1 MLYTHILMQLI
12 RKTIVSPLNRRKT
25 CQEIAPMPFCSHL
38 ATRIIGLALLSLL
51 TVVPSAVAVEEKPG
65 AHAVSLYNLGLTA
78 YKQGSPESAII
89 FFRRATDLDPDLADA
104 HYNLAVIY
112 QAQKRYKEA
121 IPRFEQVL
129 RVKPTDADAHFQLA
143 IILQETG
150 RLPEAKDH
158 FSNIAPNNPHFAE
171 CQQRMAQINSQ
182 LSGGAQLKGQSGFE
196 STANYGQN
204 QSTVAANMSGNR
216 IDESPTQAAQN
227 YNNQQAVQPQQQ
239 LPVEQPMQQMQ
250 AVQQP
255 VQQAA
260 PTPSPV
266 PTIAN
271 STLRVIATGFSAP
284 SGIAF
289 DRQGNLYIAN
299 FLSNTIDR
307 ITLDGSRMQ
316 FSAGINLK
324 GPIGLTIDDT
334 GNVYVANYNS
344 GTIARI
350 NPAGVATII
359 ASGFKKP
366 YYLALDNDGNLYVS
380 QQEDN
385 SVVRIT
391 LPKSAARS
399 ASK

>member
-1 MLYTHILMQLI
+1 M
-12 RKTIVSPLNRRKT
+12 PL
-25 CQEIAPMPFCSHL
+25 CSR
-38 ATRIIGLALLSLL
+38 TTKQFIGLALATLCSLPLSALG
-51 TVVPSAVAVEEKPG
+51 AEEKPG

-121 IPRFEQVL
+121 LPRFEQVL
-129 RVKPTDADAHFQLA
+129 RVKPTDADAHYQLA
-143 IILQETG
+143 LILQETG
-150 RLPEAKDH
+150 KLQEAKDH
-158 FSNIAPNNPHFAE
+158 FANIAPNNPHFNE
-171 CQQRMAQINSQ
+171 CQQRISQINSQ
-182 LSGGAQLKGQSGFE
+182 LSGGAQLKEQGYESQQSYPPTNQAGQTMVSNMAGTRVD
-196 STANYGQN
+196 SDSPSAPNATPNNYPA
-204 QSTVAANMSGNR
+204 T
-216 IDESPTQAAQN
+216 QN
-227 YNNQQAVQPQQQ
+227 YTSQNSGSFGYQANNYNQQPVNSVPQQQ
-239 LPVEQPMQQMQ
+239 MPVEP
-250 AVQQP
+250 P
-255 VQQAA
+255 KTEA
-260 PTPSPV
+260 PTPSPSPV
-266 PTIAN
+266 PTISN

-324 GPIGLTIDDT
+324 GPIGLTIDDA
-334 GNVYVANYNS
+334 GNVYVSNYNS

>member
-1 MLYTHILMQLI
+1 MPLCSQLAL
-12 RKTIVSPLNRRKT
+12 RV
-25 CQEIAPMPFCSHL
+25 
-38 ATRIIGLALLSLL
+38 IGLALIAFCSLSL
-51 TVVPSAVAVEEKPG
+51 TAQAAEEKPG

-121 IPRFEQVL
+121 IPRFEHVL
-129 RVKPTDADAHFQLA
+129 RVKPTDADAHYQLA
-143 IILQETG
+143 LILQETG
-150 RLPEAKDH
+150 KLQEAKDH
-158 FSNIAPNNPHFAE
+158 FANIAPNNPHFNE
-171 CQQRMAQINSQ
+171 CQSRIVQINSQ

-196 STANYGQN
+196 ASPNYPQVN
-204 QSTVAANMSGNR
+204 QSTVVSNMAGNR
-216 IDESPTQAAQN
+216 IDSENAAQSTAQSSASFGYQTAPSYN
-227 YNNQQAVQPQQQ
+227 SQPMNNQPTGNMPAQQTAQ
-239 LPVEQPMQQMQ
+239 MPVEPVKTEQ
-250 AVQQP
+250 AP
-255 VQQAA
+255 L
-260 PTPSPV
+260 PTPTPV

-324 GPIGLTIDDT
+324 GPIGLTIDES

>member
-1 MLYTHILMQLI
+1 
-12 RKTIVSPLNRRKT
+12 
-25 CQEIAPMPFCSHL
+25 MPFSSK
-38 ATRIIGLALLSLL
+38 TTIRFIGLALIAFCSFSLS
-51 TVVPSAVAVEEKPG
+51 AQAADEKPG

-129 RVKPTDADAHFQLA
+129 RVKPTDADAHYQLA

-150 RLPEAKDH
+150 RLQEAKDH
-158 FSNIAPNNPHFAE
+158 LSNIAPNNPHFNE
-171 CQQRMAQINSQ
+171 CQQRITQINSQ
-182 LSGGAQLKGQSGFE
+182 LSGGAQLKGQGTE
-196 STANYGQN
+196 NNYPPAIQNHVQENPPQQSQPTSFGYSQYSN
-204 QSTVAANMSGNR
+204 QSMPAANSMQV
-216 IDESPTQAAQN
+216 PTQM
-227 YNNQQAVQPQQQ
+227 
-239 LPVEQPMQQMQ
+239 PVEQVRPEPTPTPT
-250 AVQQP
+250 AT
-255 VQQAA
+255 

-271 STLRVIATGFSAP
+271 STLRIIATGFSAP

-324 GPIGLTIDDT
+324 GPIGLTIDDL

-350 NPAGVATII
+350 NPAGVATVI

>member
-1 MLYTHILMQLI
+1 
-12 RKTIVSPLNRRKT
+12 
-25 CQEIAPMPFCSHL
+25 MPFSSN
-38 ATRIIGLALLSLL
+38 TTKRFIGLALAVLCSL
-51 TVVPSAVAVEEKPG
+51 PMSSQAAEEKPG

-121 IPRFEQVL
+121 VPRFEQVL
-129 RVKPTDADAHFQLA
+129 RVKPTDADAHYQLA
-143 IILQETG
+143 LILQETG
-150 RLPEAKDH
+150 KLPEAKDH
-158 FSNIAPNNPHFAE
+158 FSNIAPNNPHFNE
-171 CQQRMAQINSQ
+171 CQQRINQINSQ
-182 LSGGAQLKGQSGFE
+182 LSGGAQLKGQGYE
-196 STANYGQN
+196 SQQSYPQTAQTNLTMVSNMTGTRVDSDSPSLPNVTTNSYAATQNY
-204 QSTVAANMSGNR
+204 
-216 IDESPTQAAQN
+216 AAQN
-227 YNNQQAVQPQQQ
+227 SATFGYQANNYNQQPVNTQQQ
-239 LPVEQPMQQMQ
+239 VPVEQPKTE
-250 AVQQP
+250 AP
-255 VQQAA
+255 A

-266 PTIAN
+266 PTISN

>member
-1 MLYTHILMQLI
+1 
-12 RKTIVSPLNRRKT
+12 
-25 CQEIAPMPFCSHL
+25 MPFCSHL

-51 TVVPSAVAVEEKPG
+51 TVAPAALAAEEKPG

-196 STANYGQN
+196 STPNYGQN
-204 QSTVAANMSGNR
+204 QSTVAANMSGSR
-216 IDESPTQAAQN
+216 IDESPMQTVAPSSFGYAAQN
-227 YNNQQAVQPQQQ
+227 YNNQQMSAQTQQQ
-239 LPVEQPMQQMQ
+239 MPVEQPVQQLQ
-250 AVQQP
+250 PIQP

-324 GPIGLTIDDT
+324 GPIGITIDET